1 MNIGV
6 ALPAGDTGADTKN
19 VVDELIIQAREAADA
34 GLSSVW
40 FSQLFEHDA
49 ITLAAL
55 AGREVPGIEVGTA
68 VVPLYPRHPLLLA
81 SQAQTAQAATGGRF
95 TLGVG
100 LGVQSLLEPAYGFE
114 YPPPIVHLREALTVL
129 RQILVGERPEFD
141 GETLT
146 ACPPLPTAV
155 AGGGDV
161 PILVAAMGP
170 QALRVAGEL
179 ADGTLPYLAGPR
191 ALSTHIVPTLT
202 RAAVSAGRPSPRVI
216 AAVPAVVT
224 DDVETVR
231 QIAAVHLGYYGTIPS
246 YRRMLDLESVSHP
259 VELALIGSEERVS
272 AGIQRYFDAGATDVL
287 LIQSGIRSARERLR
301 TWNVAGSLMNRVDPP
316 GELRGKVDR
325 GTHS

>member
-6 ALPAGDTGADTKN
+6 ALPAGDTGQDTKN
-19 VVDELIIQAREAADA
+19 VVDELVIQAGEAIGA

-55 AGREVPGIEVGTA
+55 AGRELPEIEVGTA

-100 LGVQSLLEPAYGFE
+100 LGVRSLLEPAYGFE
-114 YPPPIVHLREALTVL
+114 YPPPILYLREALTVL
-129 RQILVGERPEFD
+129 RQVLVGERPDFD

-155 AGGGDV
+155 AGGGDI
-161 PILVAAMGP
+161 PLIVAAMGP

-179 ADGTLPYLAGPR
+179 ADGTLTYLAGPR
-191 ALSTHIVPTLT
+191 ALSTHIVPILT
-202 RAAVSAGRPSPRVI
+202 RAAASAGRPAPRVI

-231 QIAAVHLGYYGTIPS
+231 QIMAVHLGFYGSIPS

-259 VELALIGSEERVS
+259 VELALIGSEQEVES
-272 AGIQRYFDAGATDVL
+272 GIRRYFDAGATDVV
-287 LIQSGIRSARERLR
+287 LIQSGVRSSRERLR
-301 TWNVAGSLMNRVDPP
+301 TWQLAGSVC
-316 GELRGKVDR
+316 
-325 GTHS
+325 